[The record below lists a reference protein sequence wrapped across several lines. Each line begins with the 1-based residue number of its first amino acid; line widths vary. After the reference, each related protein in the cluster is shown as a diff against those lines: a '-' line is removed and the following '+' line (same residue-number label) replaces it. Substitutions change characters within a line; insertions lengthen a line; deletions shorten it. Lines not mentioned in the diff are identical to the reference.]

1 MPLRVMVV
9 DDALFMRN
17 MLKDIFERAG
27 YEVVAE
33 AENGEAALELYQEIK
48 PDLVTMD
55 IVMPRK
61 SGIEAL
67 QEIMASDP
75 DACIVMVSALG
86 QDSLVLEAVESG
98 AKDFIVK
105 PFKEEKVLEIVRRI
119 AGQD

>member
-1 MPLRVMVV
+1 MALRVMVV

-17 MLKDIFERAG
+17 MLKDIFVRAG

-33 AENGEAALELYQEIK
+33 AENGEVALELYLETR

-55 IVMPRK
+55 IVMPKK

-75 DACIVMVSALG
+75 DAFVVMVSALG

-105 PFKEEKVLEIVRRI
+105 PFKEEKVLDIVRRI
-119 AGQD
+119 TGQG

>member
-1 MPLRVMVV
+1 MALRVMVV

-17 MLKDIFERAG
+17 MLKDIFVHAG
-27 YEVVAE
+27 FEVVAE
-33 AENGEAALELYQEIK
+33 ADNGEVALGLYQETR

-55 IVMPRK
+55 IVMPKK

-75 DACIVMVSALG
+75 DACVVMVSALG
-86 QDSLVLEAVESG
+86 QDSLVLEAVEAG

-105 PFKEEKVLEIVRRI
+105 PFKQGNVLEIVRRI
-119 AGQD
+119 TG